1 MGDAMNETLITPT
14 GLTRLQ
20 QELERLQTVARQEI
34 ADRLSRAVA
43 TDADITENSDYRIA
57 REEQALL
64 EAKIARLQQRLDT
77 IQVAEPDPENGV
89 LDLGER
95 VRLRDL
101 DTGTRVEYELVG
113 TLEADLQT
121 GKISAASP
129 LGQAIIGR
137 RKGEIALIDTPSG
150 QFRFKILAIEPAQA
164 VA

>member
-1 MGDAMNETLITPT
+1 MNDTLITPA
-14 GLTRLQ
+14 GLVRLHE
-20 QELERLQTVARQEI
+20 ELERLETVGRQEI
-34 ADRLSRAVA
+34 AERLGRAVA
-43 TDADITENSDYRIA
+43 TDADVTENSDYLIA

-77 IQVAEPDPENGV
+77 IQVAEADSGNDV

-101 DTGTRVEYELVG
+101 DTGTRIEYELVG
-113 TLEADLQT
+113 SLEADLQA

-137 RKGEIALIDTPSG
+137 RKGDIALVDTPSG
-150 QFRFKILAIEPAQA
+150 QFRFKILAIEVPAA
-164 VA
+164 AA